1 MAKTIIIPSWKQGG
15 TLSQIA
21 QKYGT
26 DVDTLM
32 KLNPSITDKNKIQQG
47 GTLTLPDMAGTLNET
62 TSSPTGGVA
71 PILPTGDRTL
81 PEGTGDNLTNFR
93 SLMKKISEKTAANAA
108 GNINTAIGAN
118 PSQISGGT
126 LGDVTNFINKY
137 AVGGVQSD
145 YKATVDMLKE
155 TMKNSQDS
163 IQMLISSG
171 GIAELDDKTLLKLA
185 NNAEV
190 DYDVL
195 LGIREAKKKEKD
207 GPSSFSMVDKSD
219 GQHRIGFDK
228 SGNIVSD
235 TLIAGTEGS
244 VKGFGTPSN
253 ADRVNAKT
261 WLMNQKD
268 FDEQDLK
275 RMETDEKFFFWVLN
289 QAKVSG
295 GLE

>member
-1 MAKTIIIPSWKQGG
+1 
-15 TLSQIA
+15 
-21 QKYGT
+21 
-26 DVDTLM
+26 M

-261 WLMNQKD
+261 
-268 FDEQDLK
+268 
-275 RMETDEKFFFWVLN
+275 
-289 QAKVSG
+289 
-295 GLE
+295 